1 MKEKMIFMLVAA
13 MMMFAVLGCS
23 SPPESD
29 SLKGEALGDGNHP
42 PAMIEPAIGDMS
54 HSPWE
59 ENISLGENQEPHFAE
74 KLRNGNPTMLS
85 DYLRYAAL
93 NNAGL
98 KAAFE
103 QWKMAIEQIPQ
114 AQSLPDPKFTY
125 GYFIEEVETRVG
137 PQQNRLEIMQTFP
150 WFGKIE
156 ARTDAAAANARA
168 ARQRYEAAKLK
179 LFFEVKDAYYEYVYL
194 AGAIK
199 IAQENLELIKHFE
212 QVARTK
218 YVTAAIGHPDVIRA
232 QVELAKLEDHVK
244 TLEELRTP
252 IVARLNAGL
261 NRRSLEMLPWPR
273 EEQKFQAREV
283 SREKVI
289 ALLREQNP
297 ELKVLNFEQEAA
309 ASRIELAKKKFWPDV
324 GVGLGWIDTGSAM
337 NPGVPD
343 SGKDPI
349 ILMFT
354 MNVPIWRESYKAA
367 ELQAKADVLRTSQQ
381 KTEMENTIVARAER
395 ALYDFEDSSRKTKL
409 YGDVLV
415 PKAEELLGASET
427 AYLAG
432 TIDFLSL
439 INAQQKLLEFQL
451 RYERAVA
458 DNQQG
463 LAGLEMLVGSEL

>member
-1 MKEKMIFMLVAA
+1 MKEKIIFIITAA
-13 MMMFAVLGCS
+13 LMMFAASGCS
-23 SPPESD
+23 SPAESG
-29 SLKGEALGDGNHP
+29 SLKGEAFGNGNHP
-42 PAMIEPAIGDMS
+42 PTRIEPAVADLS
-54 HSPWE
+54 VAPRE
-59 ENISLGENQEPHFAE
+59 ESLSLGENPV
-74 KLRNGNPTMLS
+74 LS

-103 QWKMAIEQIPQ
+103 QWRMAVEQVPQ

-137 PQQNRLEIMQTFP
+137 PQQNKLEIMQTFP

-156 ARTDAAAANARA
+156 ARTDVAASNAKA

-218 YVTAAIGHPDVIRA
+218 YVTSAIGHPDVIRA
-232 QVELAKLEDHVK
+232 QVELARLEDHVK

-252 IVARLNAGL
+252 IVARLNASL
-261 NRRSLEMLPWPR
+261 NRRSLEILPWPQ
-273 EEQKFQAREV
+273 EEQKFQAEQV
-283 SREKVI
+283 SRQKVI

-297 ELKVLNFEQEAA
+297 QLKALDFEREAA
-309 ASRIELAKKKFWPDV
+309 QYRLELAKKNFWPDV

-337 NPGVPD
+337 NPGTPD

-367 ELQAKADVLRTSQQ
+367 ELQAKADVRRASQQ

-427 AYLAG
+427 AYQAG

-451 RYERAVA
+451 RYERAVT
-458 DNQQG
+458 DNRQG
-463 LAGLEMLVGSEL
+463 LARLEMLVGSEL